1 MADCQTALK
10 HLLSS
15 ATLTIRIFYE
25 LCAIKGLYTLLHLL
39 SAAEPFITKDKS
51 FEKQR
56 KCSLSSSLARVKSG
70 PPLLQDKQF
79 FITPNVQP
87 APSDMSD
94 IIKCAGGQVGGVSMW
109 IM

>member
-1 MADCQTALK
+1 VSFCEISV
-10 HLLSS
+10 SS
-15 ATLTIRIFYE
+15 T
-25 LCAIKGLYTLLHLL
+25 LL

-56 KCSLSSSLARVKSG
+56 KCSLSSSLARAKSG

-94 IIKCAGGQVGGVSMW
+94 IIKCAGGQVGGFSSGSCDTHCYSHRY
-109 IM
+109 